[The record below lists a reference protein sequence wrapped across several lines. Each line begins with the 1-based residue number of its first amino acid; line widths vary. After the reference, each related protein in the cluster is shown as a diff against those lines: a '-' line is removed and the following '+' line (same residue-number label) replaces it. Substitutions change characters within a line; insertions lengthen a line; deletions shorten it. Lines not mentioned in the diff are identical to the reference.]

1 MVPLAKYFRQTSTG
15 LRARSEQPRTA
26 AARGNGNGTVF
37 ENFPAL
43 AGLPNDDVYL
53 YCKRI
58 DNSRL
63 VRQVDTHAKREV
75 STIAGACAVAFL
87 IGGLMIT
94 PGVQVIKDSYKIQ
107 DLKKEQAQ
115 LLNERRKLDVQEELM
130 VNAARL
136 EQEAQNHNLVRP
148 AADQVI
154 RLQPKNTSHSFAMM
168 REFKSR

>member
-1 MVPLAKYFRQTSTG
+1 MGFDDL
-15 LRARSEQPRTA
+15 
-26 AARGNGNGTVF
+26 
-37 ENFPAL
+37 PAL
-43 AGLPNDDVYL
+43 AGIPNDDVYL

-75 STIAGACAVAFL
+75 STIVGACAVAFL

-136 EQEAQNHNLVRP
+136 EQEAKGHNLVRP

-154 RLQPKNTSHSFAMM
+154 HLQPKNSNHSFALMD
-168 REFKSR
+168 EFKSR